1 MGYTAVIQ
9 LVGNFSKAML
19 SFNFDSWG
27 VKQKSPCWEVL
38 YIEAEG
44 ERKRIWRIEAE
55 ERRKLA
61 EESRK
66 IAQEIQQQKD
76 KEALRMKKMFLDA
89 TRLHQT
95 NIIREYI
102 KTVEAKAIEN
112 EPLTDELKD
121 WIQWANNK
129 ADWYDPLI
137 NGDDPLLDDVYKTNI
152 FKEFLKEWQ

>member
-1 MGYTAVIQ
+1 
-9 LVGNFSKAML
+9 
-19 SFNFDSWG
+19 
-27 VKQKSPCWEVL
+27 
-38 YIEAEG
+38 
-44 ERKRIWRIEAE
+44 
-55 ERRKLA
+55 
-61 EESRK
+61 
-66 IAQEIQQQKD
+66 
-76 KEALRMKKMFLDA
+76 MKKLFLGA

-112 EPLTDELKD
+112 EPLTSELKD
-121 WIQWANNK
+121 WVQWASKK